1 MCKLTSTCPCAV
13 KDGKRKITQHGASQ
27 RAASPVL
34 WILTTVYT
42 GKPFL
47 AAAILVFLLVLDFI
61 QALSPSVCL
70 T

>member
-13 KDGKRKITQHGASQ
+13 KDRKRNIMQHGASQ

-34 WILTTVYT
+34 WILTAMYT
-42 GKPFL
+42 SKPFL
-47 AAAILVFLLVLDFI
+47 AAAVLAFLLVLNFI